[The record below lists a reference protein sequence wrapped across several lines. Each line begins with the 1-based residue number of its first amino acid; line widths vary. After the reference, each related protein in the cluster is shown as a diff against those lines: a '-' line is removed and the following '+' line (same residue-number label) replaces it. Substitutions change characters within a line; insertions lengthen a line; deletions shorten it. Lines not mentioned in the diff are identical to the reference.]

1 MAIVVGAVILFF
13 SSVLFS
19 PLVLILPAGIFQ

>member
-1 MAIVVGAVILFF
+1 MAIVVGAVIVF
-13 SSVLFS
+13 SSVLFP